1 MLGWDIFQFSGS
13 MLLIYFSADL
23 IVRYGKEIAISLG
36 VSRYIIGLTLIA
48 FGTSFPELV
57 VNVNASIIKESGIV
71 FGNIIGSNIANIAL
85 VLSSCAVIKYIKTD
99 KVEKKDLI
107 FFVLSAVFTFLI
119 AIDGQIKVFEGF
131 LLLLG
136 FILYCYSIKKSI
148 NDFSDDKS
156 EIKKK
161 YKVNFYALVIVTCAF
176 FTLIAGSNL
185 FIDSAISLAKRFNVS
200 TLTISV
206 TLVAI
211 GTSLPELATSI
222 IAIIKKEYDLLIG
235 NIIGSNIMNL
245 LMVLG
250 SSAVINSI
258 VVDIDYTSL
267 TLMISLTFLILAFNI
282 FRIRISR
289 IFGLVLLIIYIVF
302 IYSNFNNIA

>member
-1 MLGWDIFQFSGS
+1 M
-13 MLLIYFSADL
+13 
-23 IVRYGKEIAISLG
+23 
-36 VSRYIIGLTLIA
+36 
-48 FGTSFPELV
+48 
-57 VNVNASIIKESGIV
+57 
-71 FGNIIGSNIANIAL
+71 
-85 VLSSCAVIKYIKTD
+85 
-99 KVEKKDLI
+99 
-107 FFVLSAVFTFLI
+107 
-119 AIDGQIKVFEGF
+119 
-131 LLLLG
+131 G
-136 FILYCYSIKKSI
+136 FIVYCYSIKKSI

-200 TLTISV
+200 TLAISV